1 MKSSESEEQKIIFWN
16 VMSWWTISETNLP
29 MSIFLKFYSFFITI
43 GVPAYQAHGHWTQ
56 YYVRTDSY
64 DFCSFTQPL
73 NVRKT
78 SPNWEKNIKDGLQN
92 FQHTI
97 FNHKCWTV
105 RLDLSMN
112 ENRNLFYGL
121 RGVFL
126 IFCRKFGAWKL
137 SYLYQ
142 KPWEMGLQQFY
153 WNLEYLEKK
162 NFFEGEKSFQ
172 GQHHSWCAELNTKG
186 GCSKNFS
193 KIGQKMIDL

>member
-1 MKSSESEEQKIIFWN
+1 
-16 VMSWWTISETNLP
+16 

-92 FQHTI
+92 FQHII
-97 FNHKCWTV
+97 FNGKCWTD

-121 RGVFL
+121 RGVSL
-126 IFCRKFGAWKL
+126 IFCGKFGA
-137 SYLYQ
+137 
-142 KPWEMGLQQFY
+142 
-153 WNLEYLEKK
+153 
-162 NFFEGEKSFQ
+162 
-172 GQHHSWCAELNTKG
+172 
-186 GCSKNFS
+186 
-193 KIGQKMIDL
+193 

>member
-1 MKSSESEEQKIIFWN
+1 
-16 VMSWWTISETNLP
+16 

-92 FQHTI
+92 FQHII
-97 FNHKCWTV
+97 FNGKCWTD

-121 RGVFL
+121 RGVSL
-126 IFCRKFGAWKL
+126 IFCGKFGAWEL
-137 SYLYQ
+137 PNSYQ
-142 KPWEMGLQQFY
+142 KPWEMGWQQFY
-153 WNLEYLEKK
+153 RNLEYLEKK
-162 NFFEGEKSFQ
+162 FFLRVKNHFGGSITPGVLSWIPREVAVKISAKSVKKWLIHSKLIEKMR
-172 GQHHSWCAELNTKG
+172 
-186 GCSKNFS
+186 
-193 KIGQKMIDL
+193 KISDFRKKHFAHGK